1 VDRSFFQN
9 WVTKRRKMETFRQDL
24 RYALRMLRKNPG
36 FTAVAVITLALGIG
50 ANTAIFSVVNSVLLR
65 PLHFREPARLV
76 RVYSEF
82 PTMQLRN
89 FWLSPPELL
98 DIEKEAKS
106 WESIGAWA
114 AGGQNVGTDSEPL
127 RVTSAGITRG
137 LIETLGVQPMM
148 GRNFTAEEDR
158 NGGPNVALIS
168 HGLWQRAFGG
178 TSDIIGKQI
187 QVNAQSTTVV
197 GVMPRDFAFPPGSND
212 QVEILLPFQFDPANP
227 GNRGSH
233 FLSVIG
239 RLKPG
244 VSIDQA
250 RAELT
255 SLMAGWKSESRA
267 QHLLNPQGHPV
278 VMLPL
283 HEDVVGSARLAVFM
297 LMSAVGFVLLIAC
310 VNVANLLL
318 ARAEARHREFAVR
331 LALGAGL
338 KRMVQQFLA
347 EGFVLVLFATTVGTL
362 LAFYGLKLLLLFAPD
377 SIPRTGEIRVDLLVL
392 GFTLALSV
400 VVVFLFAL
408 APLAQIRET
417 NLANWIRGASQRAI
431 GAGGQTLRKTL
442 VVVEIALAVVLVI
455 GSGLMIRAFWKLQQ
469 VNTGFEPRGVLSF
482 SLNLPATKYPLPDR
496 FRFAK
501 SLQQR
506 LASLPGVTSAALAG
520 GLPPLRRIN
529 ANDTEIEGYQPTPD
543 GPAQNVD
550 YWNVIGNDYFKTLKI
565 RTIEGRTFEP
575 TDDNEQA
582 QRVVVVNQALAK
594 RFWKGSPI
602 GRRVNPGFADP
613 KVWATIVGVVE
624 DTKNA
629 GMDKP
634 SAPELY
640 LQAAQVAQF
649 GLSTNM
655 NFVVRTERDPETLVS
670 AVRSAVREVDPTLPV
685 YGVRPMSEVV
695 ARSMVQP
702 HFLSLLLA
710 TFSSIALF
718 LAAIGIYGVM
728 AYSVAQRTQEIGVR
742 MALGAQR
749 LHVLRLVFG
758 QGLLLLVIGAVI
770 GLAGAIA
777 LTRFMR
783 TLLFEITA
791 TDPLTYTAVVGLLT
805 VIALLA
811 CYIPARRATK
821 VDPQV
826 ALRYE

>member
-1 VDRSFFQN
+1 
-9 WVTKRRKMETFRQDL
+9 METFTQDL
-24 RYALRMLRKNPG
+24 RYALRMLVKNPA
-36 FTAVAVITLALGIG
+36 FTAVAVVTLALGIG
-50 ANTAIFSVVNSVLLR
+50 ANTAIFSVVNAVLLR
-65 PLHFREPARLV
+65 PLPFREPNQLV

-82 PTMQLRN
+82 PTMQLRK

-98 DIEKEAKS
+98 DIQKEAKS
-106 WESIGAWA
+106 WEAIGAWA
-114 AGGQNVGTDSEPL
+114 PGGQNVGTSSEPL
-127 RVTSAGITRG
+127 RVTSASVTRG
-137 LIETLGVQPMM
+137 LLETLGVQPLL
-148 GRNFTAEEDR
+148 GRNFTAEEDL

-168 HGLWQRAFGG
+168 YGLWQRAFGG
-178 TSDIIGKQI
+178 SNDIIGKQI
-187 QVNAQSTTVV
+187 QVNSQSTTVV
-197 GVMPRDFAFPPGSND
+197 GVTPRDFAFPPGSND
-212 QVEILLPFQFDPANP
+212 QVEVLVPFQFDPANP

-239 RLKPG
+239 RLRPG
-244 VSIDQA
+244 VTIEQA
-250 RAELT
+250 RSELT
-255 SLMAGWKSESRA
+255 SLMEGWRGENRA
-267 QHLLNPQGHPV
+267 QHLLNPKGHPV
-278 VMLPL
+278 LLLPL
-283 HEDVVGSARLAVFM
+283 HEDVVGSARLAVLM
-297 LMSAVGFVLLIAC
+297 LMGAVGFVLLIAC

-338 KRMVQQFLA
+338 RRMVQQFIA
-347 EGFVLVLFATTVGTL
+347 EGFVLVFLAATLGTL
-362 LAFYGLKLLLLFAPD
+362 LAFFGLRLLLLFAPD
-377 SIPRTGEIRVDLLVL
+377 SVPRTGEIRVDLLVL
-392 GFTLALSV
+392 AFTLGVSV
-400 VVVFLFAL
+400 IAVFLFAL

-431 GAGGQTLRKTL
+431 GGGGQVVRKTL
-442 VVVEIALAVVLVI
+442 VITEIALAVVLVI

-482 SLNLPATKYPLPDR
+482 SINLPATTYKIPDR
-496 FRFAK
+496 LRFATT
-501 SLQQR
+501 LQQR
-506 LASLPGVTSAALAG
+506 LASLSGVTSAALAG

-529 ANDTEIEGYQPTPD
+529 ANDTEIEGYQQTPD

-550 YWNVIGNDYFKTLKI
+550 YWNVVGNDYFKTMKI
-565 RTIEGRTFEP
+565 RTLEGRTFEP
-575 TDDNEQA
+575 SDDNDNA

-634 SAPELY
+634 SGPELY
-640 LQAAQVAQF
+640 LQAHQVAQF

-655 NFVVRTERDPETLVS
+655 NFVVRTDGDPQAL
-670 AVRSAVREVDPTLPV
+670 AAGVRAAVREIDPSLPV
-685 YGVRPMSEVV
+685 YGLRPMSEVV

-702 HFLSLLLA
+702 RFLSLLLA
-710 TFSSIALF
+710 TFSAIALF

-758 QGLLLLVIGAVI
+758 QG
-770 GLAGAIA
+770 
-777 LTRFMR
+777 F
-783 TLLFEITA
+783 
-791 TDPLTYTAVVGLLT
+791 
-805 VIALLA
+805 
-811 CYIPARRATK
+811 
-821 VDPQV
+821 
-826 ALRYE
+826 

>member
-1 VDRSFFQN
+1 
-9 WVTKRRKMETFRQDL
+9 
-24 RYALRMLRKNPG
+24 
-36 FTAVAVITLALGIG
+36 
-50 ANTAIFSVVNSVLLR
+50 
-65 PLHFREPARLV
+65 
-76 RVYSEF
+76 
-82 PTMQLRN
+82 
-89 FWLSPPELL
+89 
-98 DIEKEAKS
+98 
-106 WESIGAWA
+106 
-114 AGGQNVGTDSEPL
+114 
-127 RVTSAGITRG
+127 
-137 LIETLGVQPMM
+137 
-148 GRNFTAEEDR
+148 
-158 NGGPNVALIS
+158 
-168 HGLWQRAFGG
+168 
-178 TSDIIGKQI
+178 
-187 QVNAQSTTVV
+187 
-197 GVMPRDFAFPPGSND
+197 
-212 QVEILLPFQFDPANP
+212 
-227 GNRGSH
+227 
-233 FLSVIG
+233 
-239 RLKPG
+239 
-244 VSIDQA
+244 
-250 RAELT
+250 
-255 SLMAGWKSESRA
+255 
-267 QHLLNPQGHPV
+267 
-278 VMLPL
+278 
-283 HEDVVGSARLAVFM
+283 
-297 LMSAVGFVLLIAC
+297 
-310 VNVANLLL
+310 
-318 ARAEARHREFAVR
+318 
-331 LALGAGL
+331 
-338 KRMVQQFLA
+338 MVQQFLA
-347 EGFVLVLFATTVGTL
+347 EGLVLVLFAATMGTL
-362 LAFYGLKLLLLFAPD
+362 LAVFGLKLLLLFAPD

-392 GFTLALSV
+392 GFTLVLSV

-496 FRFAK
+496 FRFAN

-506 LASLPGVTSAALAG
+506 LSSLPGVTSAALAG

-550 YWNVIGNDYFKTLKI
+550 YWNVVGNDYFKTLKI

-575 TDDNEQA
+575 ADDNEQA
-582 QRVVVVNQALAK
+582 QRVVVVNEALAK
-594 RFWKGSPI
+594 RFWKGNPI
-602 GRRVNPGFADP
+602 GRRVNPAFGEP
-613 KVWATIVGVVE
+613 KVWSTIVGVVE

-634 SAPELY
+634 AAPELY
-640 LQAAQVAQF
+640 LQAAQFAPF

-655 NFVVRTERDPETLVS
+655 NFVVRTEGDPQALVS
-670 AVRSAVREVDPTLPV
+670 AVRAAVREVDPTLPV
-685 YGVRPMSEVV
+685 YGLRPMSEVV

-702 HFLSLLLA
+702 RFLSLLLA

-749 LHVLRLVFG
+749 RHVLRLVFG

-770 GLAGAIA
+770 GLGGAFA

-811 CYIPARRATK
+811 CYVPARRATK
-821 VDPQV
+821 VDPLV